1 MIIHELAVPIFALHL
16 FGAPTRP
23 SRLNNTPRQ
32 LRLAS
37 WIAVVGW
44 ALGIFILS
52 SFSGKKIEE
61 MNAFELSDK
70 VLHFGAFAVGAVLL
84 TLALRWNTEW
94 SWPRIVIVAAVAIS
108 LYGATDEWHQL
119 YTPHR
124 SGGDIADWTADAL
137 GAITGAAAAAFSH
150 ARYSLKNRPAPHGA

>member
-1 MIIHELAVPIFALHL
+1 MHH
-16 FGAPTRP
+16 
-23 SRLNNTPRQ
+23 TPRQ

-37 WIAVVGW
+37 WIAVSGW

-61 MNAFELSDK
+61 MNAFEISDK
-70 VLHFGAFAVGAVLL
+70 VAHFVAYAVGAVLL
-84 TLALRWNTEW
+84 VLALRWNTAW
-94 SWPRIVIVAAVAIS
+94 SWPRIVWFTIAAIS
-108 LYGATDEWHQL
+108 LYGVTDEWHQL

-124 SGGDIADWTADAL
+124 SGGDLADWAADAL
-137 GAITGAAAAAFSH
+137 GSIAGAVTTAFLH